1 MEEQIDQ
8 LLQTIKK
15 FSSAG
20 TKVDAERRERERQLI
35 IAKLPAQINFEK
47 LHNLV
52 TSHTLGKDVESQI
65 LKSYDEAGKLQS
77 GQSLAELEAL
87 SKMLDSIEYNKKVT
101 AANAKSVAKSTREKT
116 QSAFETFKKDE
127 NVQKAKEKTQN
138 ALNSFF
144 KGF

>member
-1 MEEQIDQ
+1 M
-8 LLQTIKK
+8 
-15 FSSAG
+15 
-20 TKVDAERRERERQLI
+20 
-35 IAKLPAQINFEK
+35 
-47 LHNLV
+47 
-52 TSHTLGKDVESQI
+52 
-65 LKSYDEAGKLQS
+65 
-77 GQSLAELEAL
+77 AELEAL